1 MFSSAVLAPLA
12 ELFAILINILRA
24 IGRQKTKLEAREV
37 GQRCRSLVK
46 ATTLSRNANTDSLKQ
61 QTERS

>member
-12 ELFAILINILRA
+12 ELFVILVNILRA

-37 GQRCRSLVK
+37 GQCCKSLVK
-46 ATTLSRNANTDSLKQ
+46 ATTLSRNANTESLKQ